1 MGAPSYRWHAAALAL
16 ALLHHTDH
24 ALRGTH
30 VGWPFTPQLN
40 TFTYSLAIYP
50 IVLLGFIVRS
60 PRYWLAAVGGGLV
73 MLAAVHVFIETP
85 GEILGGYAQPAV
97 GLVAFAVLL
106 ALIAV
111 LAYLAWRY
119 ALVVSATRRGTARPR
134 LS

>member
-1 MGAPSYRWHAAALAL
+1 VNA
-16 ALLHHTDH
+16 
-24 ALRGTH
+24 
-30 VGWPFTPQLN
+30 
-40 TFTYSLAIYP
+40 FTYSLAIYP
-50 IVLLGFIVRS
+50 IVLFGFVVRS
-60 PRYWLAAVGGGLV
+60 PRYWLAAVIGGLV
-73 MLAAVHVFIETP
+73 MLTGVHLLIETP
-85 GEILGGYAQPAV
+85 GEIIGGYAQPAV